1 MSKPEC
7 ARCSRPVG
15 DSAPLCR
22 TCGQSIVDALLRV
35 PALLDELAIT
45 RAGLGRVVPPT
56 ATKSRGSEGALPI
69 RPAGS
74 ADVWTPV
81 GAAMIGDRELA
92 AIGNAVTTWARV
104 FGEDMGAEPYIG
116 GPALVEATD
125 EHRHPHTDD
134 RTGAALPASG
144 PGVIA
149 QAAVWLAGLRHA
161 LRAHEAAVELLYDV
175 RDAVDALER
184 LVDRPVERRYLGACP
199 AVLGD
204 GTVCGYELRAEIDED
219 TGRPQTWVRCAR
231 ASCRTQYEVATIE
244 ATARDRAEQQLY
256 TLADLVRL
264 TAAIGAPVP
273 KPTLYRWA
281 KERRIE
287 PRGWQHTDDRGVRI
301 TDYQIAPGDP
311 QVYRL
316 GDVLAYAARNT
327 RGSAA

>member
-35 PALLDELAIT
+35 PALLDELTVT
-45 RAGLGRVVPPT
+45 RAGLGRNAPPT
-56 ATKSRGSEGALPI
+56 ANRSRGGEVPLPV
-69 RPAGS
+69 RAAGS
-74 ADVWTPV
+74 LIEPTPF
-81 GAAMIGDRELA
+81 GAAMVGDYELA
-92 AIGNAVTTWARV
+92 AINNVIGTWARLLAETLAV
-104 FGEDMGAEPYIG
+104 DPYLGGA
-116 GPALVEATD
+116 ALVAATD
-125 EHRHPHTDD
+125 ARRGPHTDD
-134 RTGAALPASG
+134 RTGAALPATAPS
-144 PGVIA
+144 VVA
-149 QAAVWLAGLRHA
+149 QAAVWLAGHRHA
-161 LRAHEAAVELLYDV
+161 LRAHEAAPELL
-175 RDAVDALER
+175 RDIIRAVDALER

-199 AVLGD
+199 AELAD
-204 GTVCGYELRAEIDED
+204 GTVCGYELRTEIDEN
-219 TGRPQTWVRCAR
+219 GRPQTWVRCAR
-231 ASCRTQYEVATIE
+231 ASCRTQYEVAAIE
-244 ATARDRAEQQLY
+244 TKARKLAEQQLY

-301 TDYQIAPGDP
+301 TDYQITPGDP